1 MLGVCFLY
9 LGLLHR
15 KWNVQFRV
23 LMRYAFPG
31 SFFSLHSRDSDAQPC
46 QIKWKQTK
54 RKLWNVWVR
63 SCPCCCQDIVR
74 DFSLLTFRCQ
84 RKRQPQK
91 KKKHEGTSQKQPSRQ
106 RCSLWCVL
114 SAHAGVDSVTPLLE
128 RALPFWTIG
137 ARVIILKNGE
147 AVHFP
152 SIYSLAHPNLYVLSS
167 FTPAKPHIP
176 Q

>member
-91 KKKHEGTSQKQPSRQ
+91 KKTWRDFPETAKQTTLLALVCAFCTCRCRFCHSAPREGTAILDNRRSRDNIKEWGGCTFPFYIFPRPS
-106 RCSLWCVL
+106 
-114 SAHAGVDSVTPLLE
+114 
-128 RALPFWTIG
+128 
-137 ARVIILKNGE
+137 
-147 AVHFP
+147 
-152 SIYSLAHPNLYVLSS
+152 
-167 FTPAKPHIP
+167 
-176 Q
+176 